1 MGAWLLKKSPPRC
14 LTWRRRLRLCG
25 GAYEIDLKHVRQGG
39 KRRERTRWRM
49 GRSARNNAAAKK
61 VGGRVARLR
70 KAHSLLG
77 MARPA
82 AAFAVLFGG
91 RADLKAPDGEAREG
105 GGRERGR
112 GAQRGGKE
120 EVAVFTGNARRG
132 FEVKRARQ
140 LHELIR
146 SSIWAQPLKA
156 APGARGGGVI

>member
-1 MGAWLLKKSPPRC
+1 MGAWLL
-14 LTWRRRLRLCG
+14 
-25 GAYEIDLKHVRQGG
+25 V
-39 KRRERTRWRM
+39 
-49 GRSARNNAAAKK
+49 
-61 VGGRVARLR
+61 R

-140 LHELIR
+140 LQELTSSYIR
-146 SSIWAQPLKA
+146 AQPLKA
-156 APGARGGGVI
+156 APGARGGGII